1 MFGSKVLLKEKHSE
15 DLVSIVIIP
24 AIVLSIAISLLAFK
38 NAVEWV
44 GKPFPGFFYYKNL
57 VVSVYQR
64 SAWARH
70 DNFPRAYDHIMA
82 INGVPVKSADEFRK
96 IFDSNTTSNSLSITV
111 NRGGD
116 VLTFHI
122 TPRVFSLSDFVF
134 TFLLPF
140 ILGLFFIVSGS
151 LIYFVKPSKA
161 TLINFFM
168 TILIALSYITMFDAS
183 TTHRFSSLWLIYPL
197 FGAVSVHLFLLFP
210 KEWEFIKK
218 NHWLCYVPYL
228 PAAAL
233 IVFRSTSEYNPQ
245 LSIIFSKLS
254 LLFMALVF
262 VIDFTLLSVTYK
274 KSTESVIKQRAKI
287 VAYGLVLAALIPV
300 AWSTLYAF
308 WRPVIGVEYA
318 IVLAVFFPILVGYAA
333 TKSKF
338 FDIDLVIK
346 KSISYA
352 LISSLLVL
360 LYLLVVAIV
369 SLFTQT
375 LLALD
380 SSPLEQIISTLA
392 VVVAFDPL
400 RRGVQHLIDRAF
412 YRDRYLVQKGLLE
425 LSHRLSTEVFDVEEV
440 ASLVIRRLKEVAM
453 YSASYMFLDDG
464 NGRLVLEY
472 SDPSS
477 SEPFVLKASPIKSGI
492 LSSGEVVFLD
502 DLRANRDL
510 DGNDFERLSRLGVQC
525 LVPMVTK
532 GGLMGLVALAN
543 PLSSLGFSSD
553 EKRLIES
560 IAHQTAMSIENKR
573 LYEQKSRD
581 ERLATLGKVSSMIIH
596 EIKNPLGI
604 IRVSSGALKKRFEK
618 ENEKECL
625 ELASFIE
632 EEVIRMD
639 STVRKFLA
647 YVKPQEPAKE
657 VVNINELVRKAVY
670 SLRCELEPFSVEL
683 RLDSCLDGIIGDAD
697 HIYQLIVNLIFNA
710 KDAMKPPGRLIICTK
725 DAGEAVYLTV
735 ADSGKGIEKELQE
748 SIFKPF
754 YSGRRG
760 GIGLGLTIAQQIV
773 ENHGGVI
780 RLKSKVGAGTVFRV
794 LLPRR
799 GKEARVNWKN

>member
-1 MFGSKVLLKEKHSE
+1 
-15 DLVSIVIIP
+15 
-24 AIVLSIAISLLAFK
+24 
-38 NAVEWV
+38 
-44 GKPFPGFFYYKNL
+44 
-57 VVSVYQR
+57 
-64 SAWARH
+64 
-70 DNFPRAYDHIMA
+70 
-82 INGVPVKSADEFRK
+82 
-96 IFDSNTTSNSLSITV
+96 
-111 NRGGD
+111 
-116 VLTFHI
+116 
-122 TPRVFSLSDFVF
+122 
-134 TFLLPF
+134 
-140 ILGLFFIVSGS
+140 
-151 LIYFVKPSKA
+151 
-161 TLINFFM
+161 M

-197 FGAVSVHLFLLFP
+197 FGAASVHLFLLFP
-210 KEWEFIKK
+210 KEWEFIRR

-228 PAAAL
+228 PAAVL
-233 IVFRSTSEYNPQ
+233 IVLRSSSEYNPQ
-245 LSIIFSKLS
+245 LSIVFSKLS
-254 LLFMALVF
+254 LLFMATVF
-262 VIDFTLLSVTYK
+262 VIDFALLFAAYK
-274 KSTESVIKQRAKI
+274 KATESVIKQRAKI

-300 AWSTLYAF
+300 AWSTVYAF

-318 IVLAVFFPILVGYAA
+318 IGLAVFFPILIGYAA
-333 TKSKF
+333 TKSRF

-369 SLFTQT
+369 SLLTQT

-425 LSHRLSTEVFDVEEV
+425 LSHRLSTEVFDVEAV

-464 NGRLVLEY
+464 NGRLILEY
-472 SDPSS
+472 SDPSP
-477 SEPFVLKASPIKSGI
+477 SEPLALKAPPIKSGI
-492 LSSGEVVFLD
+492 LSSGEIAFFD

-510 DGNDFERLSRLGVQC
+510 DGQDLDRLSRLGVQC

-532 GGLMGLVALAN
+532 SGLVGLVALAG
-543 PLSSLGFSSD
+543 PLSSLQFSSD
-553 EKRLIES
+553 ERKLIES
-560 IAHQTAMSIENKR
+560 IAHQAAMSIENKR

-604 IRVSSGALKKRFEK
+604 IRVSSGTLKKRFEK
-618 ENEKECL
+618 ENEREGL

-632 EEVIRMD
+632 EEVMRMD

-647 YVKPQEPAKE
+647 YVKPQEPENE
-657 VVNINELVRKAVY
+657 VVNVNELVRKAIS

-683 RLDSCLDGIIGDAD
+683 RLDDSLEGITGDAD
-697 HIYQLIVNLIFNA
+697 HLYQLIVNLVFNA
-710 KDAMKPPGRLIICTK
+710 KDAMQPGGRLTVGTK
-725 DAGEAVYLTV
+725 DTGEAVYLTV
-735 ADSGKGIEKELQE
+735 ADTGKGIEKEVQE

-780 RLKSKVGAGTVFRV
+780 RLKSRVGAGTVFRV
-794 LLPRR
+794 MLPRR
-799 GKEARVNWKN
+799 RKEARANWKN